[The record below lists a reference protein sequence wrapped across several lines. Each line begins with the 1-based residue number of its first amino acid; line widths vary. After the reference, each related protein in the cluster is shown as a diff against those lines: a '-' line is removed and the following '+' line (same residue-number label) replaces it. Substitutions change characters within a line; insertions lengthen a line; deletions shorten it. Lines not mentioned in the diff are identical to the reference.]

1 MFTVLL
7 VDDNQDHR
15 FLTKRALRPLENE
28 GRLRVLTAEDGEEAY
43 RMLKDGIAPG
53 LVLLD
58 IKMPRRDGFTLLQDV
73 RADASMKELRVA
85 MFSSS
90 ENRADIE
97 RARQLGADEYVTK
110 PLDAREFQDKVRA
123 TVVAWLQRS
132 EKREGSSQGT

>member
-15 FLTKRALRPLENE
+15 FLTKRALKPLENE

-43 RMLKDGIAPG
+43 TMLREGISPG
-53 LVLLD
+53 LLLLD

-73 RADASMKELRVA
+73 RADAAMRDLRVV

-97 RARQLGADEYVTK
+97 RAKALGADDYQTK
-110 PLDAREFQDKVRA
+110 PLDARDFQEKVR
-123 TVVAWLQRS
+123 VVVGTWLNA
-132 EKREGSSQGT
+132 EG